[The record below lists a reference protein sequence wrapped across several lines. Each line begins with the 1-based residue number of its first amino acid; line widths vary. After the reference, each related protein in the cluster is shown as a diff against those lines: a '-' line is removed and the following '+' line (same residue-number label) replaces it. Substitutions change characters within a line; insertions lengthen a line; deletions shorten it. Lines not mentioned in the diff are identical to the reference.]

1 MCTPFGRSVV
11 ITPAIPLRGEFLV
24 MPERLIVAPAVGVF
38 RPRPVARGARIYEG
52 EVVGH
57 IIGPG
62 TSLPVRSPFGGTL
75 MGCSPRRVSGCA
87 RANPSPGC

>member
-1 MCTPFGRSVV
+1 
-11 ITPAIPLRGEFLV
+11 

-75 MGCSPRRVSGCA
+75 MGMLAQTGERLRKGQPVAWLLSRV
-87 RANPSPGC
+87 PTK